1 MADYTITTANVKI
14 SGANVRT
21 STVQVGEAVTEGQA
35 VYLDSA
41 TSKYLLADATDTTKG
56 LVAGITL
63 TSASTDGYALI
74 QTSRTYFAGTTLVKG
89 DPVFLSATAGGG
101 KLAPHA
107 DLVSTNAVTLIG
119 FASSTSEIELAI
131 NPTGITV

>member
-1 MADYTITTANVKI
+1 MDYTIVPANVKI
-14 SGANVRT
+14 SGSNVRT

-41 TSKYLLADATDTTKG
+41 TSKYLLADATDTTKA

-89 DPVFLSATAGGG
+89 VPVFLSATPGGG
-101 KLAPHA
+101 DLCPHA